1 LPSSTPSPDLLS
13 GRSPDCESPPDSRFG
28 LTQLSY
34 ASKSIGHHARPPWRH
49 ALPSS
54 IPSRTRSRIDGGT
67 RILGLPRAR
76 DNHSGAGP
84 VSLSHGRDSSFRAG
98 SPDLM
103 RSP

>member
-1 LPSSTPSPDLLS
+1 
-13 GRSPDCESPPDSRFG
+13 
-28 LTQLSY
+28 
-34 ASKSIGHHARPPWRH
+34 
-49 ALPSS
+49 LPSS